1 MRSLAV
7 WIIIAACALVGR
19 AECVLDTLVAGDV
32 RTLQV
37 HFRAKPRSS
46 ASTIQLRWNMSDESN
61 YRFADLS
68 STGAASFDGISEQ
81 LELKTGRVVAGSR
94 TVETSR
100 LLADHKST
108 DDISRIG
115 MSIKLFVNAV
125 GASLQ
130 VGSAQ
135 ILETLSVDY
144 DTFSLGRIQGYA
156 APRDEILRADV
167 SIDYFAPKRFADFVD
182 VENLCEYLSAS
193 SDECEGM
200 WRYYD
205 RNTDPLRAA
214 LGGEYVLA
222 TVRRD
227 SGYDI
232 AYIAGLSSD
241 DDVWSPLMIKG
252 TMSSATFHN
261 TFDLAWVT
269 ADRQLVTFGSGA
281 VVEGDLLTLS
291 FPYWKATL
299 RFRRVV
305 PSELAITND

>member
-7 WIIIAACALVGR
+7 WIIITLCALVGR
-19 AECVLDTLVAGDV
+19 AECVLDTLVDGDV
-32 RTLQV
+32 HALQV

-46 ASTIQLRWNMSDESN
+46 ASTIQLRWNMSDEAN
-61 YRFADLS
+61 YRFAELS

-81 LELKTGRVVAGSR
+81 LELKVGRVVAGRR

-115 MSIKLFVNAV
+115 MSIKLFVNAT

-135 ILETLSVDY
+135 ILETMSVGY
-144 DTFSLGRIQGYA
+144 DTSLSGRIQGYA
-156 APRDEILRADV
+156 APRDEILRTDV
-167 SIDYFAPKRFADFVD
+167 LIDYFASKRFAAFADN
-182 VENLCEYLSAS
+182 ESLCEYLSAS
-193 SDECEGM
+193 IDECEGL
-200 WRYYD
+200 WHYYD

-227 SGYDI
+227 SRYEI
-232 AYIAGLSSD
+232 IYIAGLPSD

-252 TMSSATFHN
+252 AMSPATFHN
-261 TFDLAWVT
+261 TFDLAWIT

-299 RFRRVV
+299 RFRRVA